1 MSKKAE
7 SGLKVTVYTPKSS
20 LSNPIIMAK
29 ALLSDVYSS
38 RELAW
43 RLAVRDISAQYRQAA
58 LGIVWAFILPLVN
71 TFTWVFLSQ
80 SGVVTLT
87 ETAIPY
93 PVYVFVGTMLWQI
106 LVDSIN
112 APLAE
117 TTAAKTML
125 SKLNFPREALI
136 VSGIYKTLFNALIKV
151 VLVITAIAFFGIYPS
166 FSLLLLPIGLISL
179 ILVGTAIG
187 LLITPIGVLY
197 TDIGKAIPLFMQ
209 FLMYITPVVFAMPS
223 GGLAEIVFKA
233 NPFSYLILTI
243 RGWITNTPVEFLDG
257 FILVNILFFIM
268 LLFVLLI
275 YRLAMPILIE
285 RMSS

>member
-58 LGIVWAFILPLVN
+58 LGIVWAFVLPLVN

-151 VLVITAIAFFGIYPS
+151 VLVITAIAFFAIYPS